1 MERSEMRGLGS
12 RITPRCARLHPGYM
26 LLAALAAIFVSTPAP
41 AAEVFKLA
49 IGQRGLWDSA
59 IAEIGTEAGI
69 FARHGLELQAFY
81 TSGGGETQQAVISA
95 SSDIGV
101 SAGTLG
107 VLGAYAK
114 GAPVRI
120 IAGEATGTAEYYF
133 VRGQSPVRSMRD
145 ITPDMTFA
153 YSTNGSGTHI
163 TALRFLKEYGIAPKL
178 VATGSVPATFTQVM
192 SGQID
197 VGFSTPPFGLDA
209 ANEGRIRIIAT
220 ANDLTSVRSQTVR
233 VTIAN
238 AADLARRREAYRAF
252 IAAYRETI
260 DWMYADPRAIAA
272 FARYAQIPETMAQ
285 TVRDRFYPK
294 TMLQLDQVAGIDAL
308 MADAVTFKYIAAP
321 LNPAQLDDLLQLPG
335 K

>member
-1 MERSEMRGLGS
+1 MRGAHS
-12 RITPRCARLHPGYM
+12 RISPSGRSAKGLHPGHILAAAFVAI
-26 LLAALAAIFVSTPAP
+26 LLASPAP
-41 AAEVFKLA
+41 AAGAEVFKLA

-59 IAEIGTEAGI
+59 ITEIGTDAGI
-69 FARHGLELQAFY
+69 FARYGLELQAFY
-81 TSGGGETQQAVISA
+81 TSGGGETQQAVISG

-114 GAPVRI
+114 GAPIRI

-133 VRGQSPVRSMRD
+133 VRAGSPVRSMRD
-145 ITPDMTFA
+145 IKPAMTFA

-163 TALRFLKEYGIAPKL
+163 TALRFLKEYGIEPKL

-192 SGQID
+192 SGQVD

-209 ANEGRIRIIAT
+209 ANEGRIRIIA
-220 ANDLTSVRSQTVR
+220 AAKDLLSVRSQTVR
-233 VTIAN
+233 VIIAN
-238 AADLARRREAYRAF
+238 ATDLARRRGAYSRF

-260 DWMYADPRAIAA
+260 DFMYADARAIVA

-285 TVRDRFYPK
+285 SVRDRFYPK
-294 TMLQLDQVAGIDAL
+294 PMLQLDRIAGIDEL
-308 MADAVTFKYIAAP
+308 MGDAVTFKYIAAP
-321 LNPAQLDDLLQLPG
+321 LGSAQLDELLQLPG
-335 K
+335 Q

>member
-1 MERSEMRGLGS
+1 MRDSHS
-12 RITPRCARLHPGYM
+12 RISPPGRSARGLHPGHILAAAFVAI
-26 LLAALAAIFVSTPAP
+26 LLASPAP
-41 AAEVFKLA
+41 AAGAEVFKLA

-59 IAEIGTEAGI
+59 IAEIGMEAGI
-69 FARHGLELQAFY
+69 FARYGLELQAFY
-81 TSGGGETQQAVISA
+81 TSGGGETQQAVISG

-114 GAPVRI
+114 GAPIRI

-133 VRGQSPVRSMRD
+133 VRAESPVRSMRD
-145 ITPDMTFA
+145 IKPAMTFA

-163 TALRFLKEYGIAPKL
+163 TALRFLKEYGLDAKL

-220 ANDLTSVRSQTVR
+220 ANDLASVRSQTVR

-238 AADLARRREAYRAF
+238 AADLARRRDAYRAF
-252 IAAYRETI
+252 IVAYRETI
-260 DWMYADPRAIAA
+260 DWMYADARAIAA
-272 FARYAQIPETMAQ
+272 FARYAQIPEAMAQ
-285 TVRDRFYPK
+285 SVGDRFYPK

-308 MADAVTFKYIAAP
+308 MADAVTFKYVPQRLSA
-321 LNPAQLDDLLQLPG
+321 AQLDDLLQLPG
-335 K
+335 R